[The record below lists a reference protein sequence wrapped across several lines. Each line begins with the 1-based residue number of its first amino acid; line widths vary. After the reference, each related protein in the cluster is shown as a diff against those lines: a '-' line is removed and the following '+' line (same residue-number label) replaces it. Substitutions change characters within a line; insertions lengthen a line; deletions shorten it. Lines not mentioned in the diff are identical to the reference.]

1 LREQGERKSI
11 APSRKLW
18 TALHALDGYLTGQ
31 SDWMVNYAERHRAGL
46 RVGTAI
52 TEGTANFLVNRRMDK
67 PKSGSWLNL
76 RPVIYDGG
84 QPTVGIHA
92 GWMRSGGKS

>member
-1 LREQGERKSI
+1 VFVFGN
-11 APSRKLW
+11 
-18 TALHALDGYLTGQ
+18 GLT
-31 SDWMVNYAERHRAGL
+31 MKRLIFE
-46 RVGTAI
+46 
-52 TEGTANFLVNRRMDK
+52 

>member
-1 LREQGERKSI
+1 M
-11 APSRKLW
+11 P
-18 TALHALDGYLTGQ
+18 HV
-31 SDWMVNYAERHRAGL
+31 VNDASHLQHLFTGL
-46 RVGTAI
+46 RHH
-52 TEGTANFLVNRRMDK
+52 